1 MLLNHRVPW
10 FSSVNTQPFTA
21 DFRSD
26 SSPFVPV
33 EIPTVSSRA
42 RSKVRHALSGL
53 SPACQLI

>member
-10 FSSVNTQPFTA
+10 FSSVNTQPPFIA

-42 RSKVRHALSGL
+42 RSKVRQAFSVVQVKLVN
-53 SPACQLI
+53 